1 MRILYA
7 AIDQTVP
14 GTKGGSTHVLAV
26 ANGLAALGHEVHVLV
41 TPGSSASFPDGP
53 VHWHPLAPPMQAHQL
68 RLFRAN
74 RVIAWARALSPDVIV
89 ERYYNFGGEGV
100 IAARA
105 AGVPVV
111 LEVNAPVVDHAG
123 SLKRLL
129 DRALLVQPMRRWRE
143 WQCAVA
149 ALLVTPSA
157 SIVPEGVARDRILE
171 VEWGAD
177 TERFHPGVQGHIPF
191 TRGQG
196 EIVAVFAGA
205 FRKWHGAIHLVESI
219 RTLRA
224 RGRTDIRAVLIGDG
238 PELPRVRRAAAGLE
252 GVVFTGAVAQE
263 SMPACLAAADIGVAP
278 FDVAA
283 HAPLA
288 LGFYWSPLKV
298 FEYMAA
304 GLPVVVPDIPRLR
317 RLVTHEREGLLYDA
331 SDPEGL
337 ASALERLAAPAL
349 PGDVLPLPHASGATL
364 RAALGAAAR
373 ERAVREFGWDVHCRK
388 LADALERVIALA
400 RTREKGR

>member
-26 ANGLAALGHEVHVLV
+26 ANGLASLGHEVHALV
-41 TPGSSASFPDGP
+41 TPGSSPLPGGP
-53 VHWHPLAPPMQAHQL
+53 VHWHSLAPPIRAHQL
-68 RLFRAN
+68 RLLRAN
-74 RVIAWARALSPDVIV
+74 RVTALAKALSPDVIV

-105 AGVPVV
+105 TGVPVV
-111 LEVNAPVVDHAG
+111 LEVNAPVVDYAG

-129 DRALLVQPMRRWRE
+129 DRALLVEPMRRWRE

-157 SIVPEGVARDRILE
+157 SIVPESVPRDRILE

-177 TERFHPGVQGHIPF
+177 TERFHPGVHAAVPF
-191 TRGQG
+191 TREPG
-196 EIVAVFAGA
+196 EVIVVFAGA
-205 FRKWHGAIHLVESI
+205 FRKWHGAIHLVEAI

-224 RGRTDIRAVLIGDG
+224 RGRTEIKAILIGDG
-238 PELPRVRRAAAGLE
+238 PELPRVKQAAAGTE
-252 GVVFTGAVAQE
+252 GIVFTGAIAQE
-263 SMPACLAAADIGVAP
+263 LMPACLAAADVGVAP

-283 HAPLA
+283 HPA
-288 LGFYWSPLKV
+288 LTLDFYWSPLKV

-304 GLPVVVPDIPRLR
+304 GLPVVLPDIPRLR

-331 SDPEGL
+331 SNSEGL
-337 ASALERLAAPAL
+337 ASALERLADPAL
-349 PGDVLPLPHASGATL
+349 PAGASPGQHASGSML
-364 RAALGAAAR
+364 RAALGAAGR

-388 LADALERVIALA
+388 LAEALERVVALT
-400 RTREKGR
+400 RTREDVP

>member
-7 AIDQTVP
+7 AIGQTVP

-26 ANGLAALGHEVHVLV
+26 ANGLAALGHEMHVLV
-41 TPGSSASFPDGP
+41 TPGSPGTFPDGP
-53 VHWHPLAPPMQAHQL
+53 VHWHPLAPPIRAHQL
-68 RLFRAN
+68 RLLRAN
-74 RVIAWARALSPDVIV
+74 RVTALARALSPDVII

-100 IAARA
+100 VAARA
-105 AGVPVV
+105 VGVPVV
-111 LEVNAPVVDHAG
+111 LEVNAPVIDHAG

-143 WQCAVA
+143 WQCSVA

-157 SIVPEGVARDRILE
+157 SIVPESVARDRILE

-177 TERFHPGVQGHIPF
+177 TERFHPGVQGPIPF

-196 EIVAVFAGA
+196 EIVVVFAGA
-205 FRKWHGAIHLVESI
+205 FRKWHGAVHLVEAI

-224 RGRTDIRAVLIGDG
+224 RGRSDIKAVLIGDG
-238 PELPRVRRAAAGLE
+238 PELPRVRRAAEGTE
-252 GVVFTGAVAQE
+252 GVVFTGAIAQE
-263 SMPACLAAADIGVAP
+263 RMPACLAAADIGVAP

-288 LGFYWSPLKV
+288 LDFYWSPLKM

-317 RLVTHEREGLLYDA
+317 RLVTHEREGLLYEA
-331 SDPEGL
+331 SNPEGL
-337 ASALERLAAPAL
+337 ASALDRLAEPASPVQYAPR
-349 PGDVLPLPHASGATL
+349 ATL

-388 LADALERVIALA
+388 LAEALERVATL
-400 RTREKGR
+400 GRMRKKVS